1 MLFDCAWRGAL
12 TSRDCTGIDHAH
24 GSGSDF
30 YRSEHRHSNCPCS
43 RCLSVGLVRSICCAT
58 PAQTTWVKSAS
69 GASTAGFSV
78 GCRRSQASKSM
89 VQRSGPFAFS
99 PSPNKGHAPRP
110 AAALIAGDRRLQV
123 RRATLA
129 PQPACQGGTRYCA
142 VWLQIFFEHALRLA
156 LGLCAVRVHAF
167 GSFMM

>member
-1 MLFDCAWRGAL
+1 MPFGRISEVYLLSDARPNHLGEVRERGLDCR
-12 TSRDCTGIDHAH
+12 I
-24 GSGSDF
+24 F
-30 YRSEHRHSNCPCS
+30 
-43 RCLSVGLVRSICCAT
+43 
-58 PAQTTWVKSAS
+58 
-69 GASTAGFSV
+69 V

-156 LGLCAVRVHAF
+156 LGLCAVRVQAF